1 VSVLHMRPR
10 AHRSAHALSSCLL
23 LTGLLAGPL
32 ASSASADTV
41 EGSRSEKLREKAH
54 VIDIRIDRG
63 SAKLVVRR
71 TFFNGGS
78 RHDQATVFLDMPST
92 SVATGLRTL
101 GMKDDKP
108 FWFVGELMEA
118 EAAAAKYKE
127 LTGIGGYYPKDPA
140 LLSWRSQD
148 LLALQVF
155 PCPPQQPKTV
165 EYTLEMP
172 TSYEGGKYHIVLPKM
187 GTEALSASA
196 IISPARDRDALYL
209 DNKRVPP
216 GTSFTLNKDEIDIA
230 VEPRGAEPL
239 AGGLSS
245 VSFAKDRAL
254 VQFHIEAAPKLSTVP
269 RGAHIAVVIDA
280 SRSIPTQVLSAE
292 LKAARAYLSHFED
305 AKVEV
310 LTFDRE
316 VREAH
321 GGALVPVRR
330 AMADLEQMS
339 IEPRNGSR
347 VDAAIAR
354 ADAILSASP
363 AQTPKRIVL
372 MTDLLTR
379 ASLTPAHVKGIVKS
393 GALVHVGVVSS
404 GTPELFRHED
414 DDPWAALPRETG
426 GVLWSAFLSEDAGD
440 AKEMSKALEEWAR
453 PVRIHKAKVVVLGAK
468 AEGHEMNDVLDEG
481 ASIEHAEIRK
491 DAITKI
497 ELTGELWASPIK
509 KALAPSDAEA
519 RLSAALVFGS
529 PLLHKLEEPEMMT
542 LATLGRAVSPVTS
555 YLAIEPGVRPS
566 TEGLE
571 WGNMIGS
578 AFGAG
583 GMGLAGIGRAS
594 GGRPADLQGFLK
606 EKLSDA
612 LRTCG
617 GGSRGA
623 TVELETTLAEIVDV
637 TRVAIGAPRDA
648 AVESCF
654 TNAIWDLQLPRMFSL
669 SQHTFTIVF

>member
-1 VSVLHMRPR
+1 MRPR
-10 AHRSAHALSSCLL
+10 AHRSAHALASCLL

-32 ASSASADTV
+32 AGEASADTV
-41 EGSRSEKLREKAH
+41 QGSRSEKLREKAH
-54 VIDIRIDRG
+54 VIDIRVDRG

-71 TFFNGGS
+71 TFFNGGT
-78 RHDQATVFLDMPST
+78 RHDQATVFLDMPSA

-108 FWFVGELMEA
+108 FWCAGELMEA
-118 EAAAAKYKE
+118 EAAAAKYQE

-172 TSYEGGKYHIVLPKM
+172 TTYEGGKYHIVLPKM
-187 GTEALSASA
+187 GTEELSASA
-196 IISPARDRDALYL
+196 IIAPARERDALFL

-216 GTSFTLNKDEIDIA
+216 GTSFTLDKDEVDIA

-254 VQFHIEAAPKLSTVP
+254 VRFHIEAAPKLSTVP

-280 SRSIPTQVLSAE
+280 SRSIPTQVLRAE

-363 AQTPKRIVL
+363 AQAPKRILV

-379 ASLTPAHVKGIVKS
+379 ASLTPARVKGIVKS
-393 GALVHVGVVSS
+393 GAIVHIGDVGRGS
-404 GTPELFRHED
+404 PEIFRD
-414 DDPWAALPRETG
+414 DDHPWAALPRETG
-426 GVLWSAFLSEDAGD
+426 GVLWGASLSDDAGD
-440 AKEMSKALEEWAR
+440 AKAMAKALEEWAR
-453 PVRIHKAKVVVLGAK
+453 PVRIHKAKVVVHGAK
-468 AEGHEMNDVLDEG
+468 AEDHEMADVLDEG
-481 ASIEHAEIRK
+481 ASIEHAAIRK
-491 DAITKI
+491 DGLTQL

-529 PLLHKLEEPEMMT
+529 DLLHKLEEPEMMH

-571 WGNMIGS
+571 WGSSIGS
-578 AFGAG
+578 AFGMG
-583 GMGLAGIGRAS
+583 GVGLTGVGNAS
-594 GGRPADLQGFLK
+594 GGRPADLQGFFK
-606 EKLSDA
+606 NKLSDA

-617 GGSRGA
+617 GGARGA
-623 TVELETTLAEIVDV
+623 TVTLETTLAEIVDV
-637 TRVAIGAPRDA
+637 TSVAISAPRDA

-654 TNAIWDLQLPRMFSL
+654 TSAIWDLQLPSMFSL
-669 SQHTFTIVF
+669 SHHSFTIDF